1 MESMMAML
9 LSDMLSQS
17 DTGQYLTQRQL
28 SKFSAQEIRQTI
40 ASLVSGGQ
48 MDLADALSAAGLS
61 LYPDSE
67 DILAISALLSEIKL
81 DWKTA
86 EELLSHLMT
95 LQADAVKPMTWLHL
109 IRVIRCQS
117 EFGRAL
123 LKAKQAVAIYPEDPA
138 LQNEFLSLQDLVS
151 AETPDL
157 ATPHLH

>member
-1 MESMMAML
+1 MSML

-17 DTGQYLTQRQL
+17 ETGQYLTPRQV
-28 SKFSAQEIRQTI
+28 SKFSAVEIRETI
-40 ASLVSGGQ
+40 ASLVSGGH

-67 DILAISALLSEIKL
+67 DILACSALLSETKL
-81 DWKTA
+81 EWKTA

-95 LQADAVKPMTWLHL
+95 LQGDAVQPITWLHL

-123 LKAKQAVAIYPEDPA
+123 LKAKQAVASCPNDES
-138 LQNEFLSLQDLVS
+138 LQDELLSLQELIS

>member
-1 MESMMAML
+1 MMSML
-9 LSDMLSQS
+9 LSDILSQS
-17 DTGQYLTQRQL
+17 DTGQYLTRRQV
-28 SKFSAQEIRQTI
+28 SQFSAEEIRQTI
-40 ASLVSGGQ
+40 ASLVSGGR
-48 MDLADALSAAGLS
+48 MDSADALSAAGLS

-67 DILAISALLSEIKL
+67 DILAASALLSEIKL

-95 LQADAVKPMTWLHL
+95 VQGDKVKPVTWLHL

-123 LKAKQAVAIYPEDPA
+123 LKAKQAVAACPNDPA
-138 LQNEFLSLQDLVS
+138 LQGELLSLQELIS

>member
-1 MESMMAML
+1 MMSML

-17 DTGQYLTQRQL
+17 DTGQYLTRRQI
-28 SKFSAQEIRQTI
+28 SKFSAQEIRQTV
-40 ASLVSGGQ
+40 ASLVRDGH

-81 DWKTA
+81 DWKSA

-95 LQADAVKPMTWLHL
+95 VQADKVKPMTWLHL

-123 LKAKQAVAIYPEDPA
+123 LKAKQAVATCPNDPA
-138 LQNEFLSLQDLVS
+138 LQEEFLSLQELVS

>member
-1 MESMMAML
+1 MMSML
-9 LSDMLSQS
+9 LSDLLSQS
-17 DTGQYLTQRQL
+17 DTGQYLTPRQV
-28 SKFSAQEIRQTI
+28 SKFTAAEIRQTI
-40 ASLVSGGQ
+40 SSLVSGGH

-67 DILAISALLSEIKL
+67 DIVAISALLSEIKR
-81 DWKTA
+81 DWKSA

-95 LQADAVKPMTWLHL
+95 LQADAVRPVTWLHL

-123 LKAKQAVAIYPEDPA
+123 LKAKQAVATYPNERA
-138 LQNEFLSLQDLVS
+138 LQNEFLSLQELVS

-157 ATPHLH
+157 ATTLLH

>member
-1 MESMMAML
+1 MMSML

-17 DTGQYLTQRQL
+17 DTGQFLTRRQI
-28 SKFSAQEIRQTI
+28 SKFSAQEIRQTV
-40 ASLVSGGQ
+40 ASLVRDGH

-81 DWKTA
+81 DWKSA

-95 LQADAVKPMTWLHL
+95 LQGDAVQPMTWLHL
-109 IRVIRCQS
+109 IRVIQCQS

-123 LKAKQAVAIYPEDPA
+123 LKAKQAVASCPHDEF
-138 LQNEFLSLQDLVS
+138 LQDELLSLQELIS

>member
-1 MESMMAML
+1 ML

-17 DTGQYLTQRQL
+17 DTGQYLTPRQV
-28 SKFSAQEIRQTI
+28 SKFSAAEIRQTI
-40 ASLVSGGQ
+40 ASLVSGGH

-81 DWKTA
+81 DWKSA

-95 LQADAVKPMTWLHL
+95 VQADAVKPLTWLHL

-117 EFGRAL
+117 EFSRAL
-123 LKAKQAVAIYPEDPA
+123 LKTKQAVATCPNEQA
-138 LQNEFLSLQDLVS
+138 LQDEFLSLQKLVS

-157 ATPHLH
+157 ATALLH